1 MPPVRAV
8 PIALLALLVVPFALR
23 AQPGPPKSVPGPAA
37 ASEWLR
43 VESEHFTLFGNRP
56 VEELVEAAVEL
67 ERLRNVLSQIAP
79 ETGLDPFLPARLY
92 LFQDGVSFSPFRLS
106 NSGFLDAGYL
116 IPEEETSYGAFVGG
130 RPSYLVLKQYVHDLL
145 HRQLPG
151 LPAWLRHGFAEYY
164 STFEADDDEARIGLP
179 VRAHLEWL
187 RRPQAPLLP
196 MAELLTA
203 ADAAAGPGTPSLP
216 GFAPRVEEPGDEEG
230 PMTLHFGGRNL
241 FQGQSWA
248 AVHYLMS
255 GDDAHRRRVGDYIR
269 RVQRGEDPVAAF
281 RAAFAT
287 DLDAFDRALARYVR
301 GESFTFLRV
310 PVEARAGHALAAR
323 PLTPAETAFHLG
335 DLLLRL
341 GPSHRQ
347 AAGVRLRRA
356 VELDPA
362 HGPAWSAL
370 GRLAEESGDDAAA
383 LASYEKAAALA
394 PGDFTTQ
401 LRYGRARLRSL
412 GGRRA
417 TDEVGEAAVAAAR
430 AAFERAAA
438 LRPAA
443 GEAWAGLGQAGVLAN
458 QPSPEAVAALEKALE
473 LLPPGRTDVLYNLL
487 LARARLGDAAG
498 VDRAAAEL
506 RAAGAGDEL
515 LSRAREVRLQL
526 ALQEAHR
533 LATSDRLDD
542 AVAVLAVVRAETASP
557 ALAEQAGALL
567 ETLSKAEAHNRFA
580 ERYLEAV
587 RLYHAGQLEAAA
599 AIVAEMRGEAKPGRQ
614 TETLLALAERIAGER
629 PR

>member
-1 MPPVRAV
+1 
-8 PIALLALLVVPFALR
+8 
-23 AQPGPPKSVPGPAA
+23 
-37 ASEWLR
+37 
-43 VESEHFTLFGNRP
+43 
-56 VEELVEAAVEL
+56 
-67 ERLRNVLSQIAP
+67 
-79 ETGLDPFLPARLY
+79 
-92 LFQDGVSFSPFRLS
+92 
-106 NSGFLDAGYL
+106 
-116 IPEEETSYGAFVGG
+116 
-130 RPSYLVLKQYVHDLL
+130 
-145 HRQLPG
+145 
-151 LPAWLRHGFAEYY
+151 
-164 STFEADDDEARIGLP
+164 
-179 VRAHLEWL
+179 
-187 RRPQAPLLP
+187 
-196 MAELLTA
+196 
-203 ADAAAGPGTPSLP
+203 
-216 GFAPRVEEPGDEEG
+216 
-230 PMTLHFGGRNL
+230 
-241 FQGQSWA
+241 
-248 AVHYLMS
+248 MS

-287 DLDAFDRALARYVR
+287 DLAEFDRSLARYVR

-310 PVEARAGHALAAR
+310 PVEPRAGHALEAR
-323 PLTPAETAFHLG
+323 ALTPAETAFHLG

-347 AAGVRLRRA
+347 AAGARLRRA

-394 PGDFTTQ
+394 PGDFMTQ
-401 LRYGRARLRSL
+401 LRYGRTRLRSL

-417 TDEVGEAAVAAAR
+417 TDEVGGAAVAAAQ

-438 LRPAA
+438 LRPEA
-443 GEAWAGLGQAGVLAN
+443 GVAWAGLGQAGVLAN

-506 RAAGAGDEL
+506 RAAGAGDDL

-533 LATSDRLDD
+533 LATSDRVDD

-567 ETLSKAEAHNRFA
+567 ETLTKAEAHNRFA
-580 ERYLEAV
+580 ERYMEAV